1 MSLSTGEFTSKK
13 TLFQNVILDEDDMDS
28 DSDKALATQQ
38 SIKAFVLANAGGGEG
53 GGGGDIT
60 GVTAG
65 FGLTGGGTSGSVTLN
80 VNGGNGITANAND
93 IAVTEE
99 QNTITSVLNNSLV
112 KPQKKRPHICGAG

>member
-38 SIKAFVLANAGGGEG
+38 SIKAFVNTRVGEGGGGG

-65 FGLTGGGTSGSVTLN
+65 TGLSGGGTSGSVTLN
-80 VNGGNGITANAND
+80 VDSANAND
-93 IAVTEE
+93 IKHSK
-99 QNTITSVLNNSLV
+99 IL
-112 KPQKKRPHICGAG
+112 

>member
-112 KPQKKRPHICGAG
+112 VGRDADNQIKFN